1 MINIINTLEAIVRKV
16 NTNLDYFID
25 FSNMGNPGW
34 YFSLNIS
41 LLGLR
46 LVDDSTIKQIER
58 SEEDWIHLYIRDN
71 ELRFACSEK
80 NMIESF
86 HLMFEYIKEYLEIDF
101 IEYGN
106 NDILKD
112 FQDWYVES
120 CNEDWEEYG
129 GMNLNLKGGKWEL
142 RVDYYDL
149 DYNYD
154 NFKSKEKYISESDF
168 YKYDIENNEPAC
180 FEDEKVFIGYAS
192 VGKLSKLFEGFVK
205 NLSLMQ

>member
-120 CNEDWEEYG
+120 CNENWEEYG

-154 NFKSKEKYISESDF
+154 NFKSEEKYISESDF
-168 YKYDIENNEPAC
+168 YKYDIENNEPAR

-205 NLSLMQ
+205 NLSLM

>member
-25 FSNMGNPGW
+25 FSNMGNSGW

-129 GMNLNLKGGKWEL
+129 GMNLNLKGGK
-142 RVDYYDL
+142 
-149 DYNYD
+149 
-154 NFKSKEKYISESDF
+154 
-168 YKYDIENNEPAC
+168 
-180 FEDEKVFIGYAS
+180 
-192 VGKLSKLFEGFVK
+192 
-205 NLSLMQ
+205 

>member
-154 NFKSKEKYISESDF
+154 NFKSEEEYISESDF

>member
-1 MINIINTLEAIVRKV
+1 MINIINTLE
-16 NTNLDYFID
+16 NLIRTLKNDKSLNINFHNVD
-25 FSNMGNPGW
+25 NPGW
-34 YFSLNIS
+34 VFKIKMEIFN
-41 LLGLR
+41 
-46 LVDDSTIKQIER
+46 DCNNKMIKQIER

-71 ELRFACSEK
+71 ELRFACSEN
-80 NMIESF
+80 NMIKSF
-86 HLMFEYIKEYLEIDF
+86 YMIFEYLKEYLGSDF

-120 CNEDWEEYG
+120 CNEDWEHSAG
-129 GMNLNLKGGKWEL
+129 TNLNIKGGKWEL

-149 DYNYD
+149 DYNYN
-154 NFKSKEKYISESDF
+154 NFKSEEEYISESDF
-168 YKYDIENNEPAC
+168 YKYDIENNEPAR

>member
-168 YKYDIENNEPAC
+168 YKYDIENNEPAR

-192 VGKLSKLFEGFVK
+192 VGKLSNLFEGFVK
-205 NLSLMQ
+205 NLSLM

>member
-142 RVDYYDL
+142 RVDYYDI

-154 NFKSKEKYISESDF
+154 NFKSEEKYISESDF
-168 YKYDIENNEPAC
+168 YKYDIENNEPAR

-205 NLSLMQ
+205 NLSLM

>member
-71 ELRFACSEK
+71 ELRFACSGK

-168 YKYDIENNEPAC
+168 YKYDIENNEPAR

-205 NLSLMQ
+205 NLSLM

>member
-80 NMIESF
+80 NM
-86 HLMFEYIKEYLEIDF
+86 F
-101 IEYGN
+101 I
-106 NDILKD
+106 
-112 FQDWYVES
+112 
-120 CNEDWEEYG
+120 
-129 GMNLNLKGGKWEL
+129 
-142 RVDYYDL
+142 
-149 DYNYD
+149 
-154 NFKSKEKYISESDF
+154 
-168 YKYDIENNEPAC
+168 
-180 FEDEKVFIGYAS
+180 
-192 VGKLSKLFEGFVK
+192 
-205 NLSLMQ
+205 

>member
-154 NFKSKEKYISESDF
+154 NFKSEEEYISESDF
-168 YKYDIENNEPAC
+168 YKYDIENNEPAR

-205 NLSLMQ
+205 NLSLM

>member
-1 MINIINTLEAIVRKV
+1 MINIINTLE
-16 NTNLDYFID
+16 NLIRTLKNDKSLNINFHNVD
-25 FSNMGNPGW
+25 NPGW
-34 YFSLNIS
+34 VFKIKMEIFN
-41 LLGLR
+41 
-46 LVDDSTIKQIER
+46 DCNNKMIKQIER

-71 ELRFACSEK
+71 ELRFACSEN
-80 NMIESF
+80 NMIKSF
-86 HLMFEYIKEYLEIDF
+86 YMIFEYLKEYLGSDF

-120 CNEDWEEYG
+120 CNEDWEHSAG
-129 GMNLNLKGGKWEL
+129 TNLNIKGGKWEL

-149 DYNYD
+149 DYNYN
-154 NFKSKEKYISESDF
+154 NFKSEEEYISESDF
-168 YKYDIENNEPAC
+168 YKYDIENNEPAR

-205 NLSLMQ
+205 NLSLM

>member
-1 MINIINTLEAIVRKV
+1 
-16 NTNLDYFID
+16 
-25 FSNMGNPGW
+25 MGNPGW

-168 YKYDIENNEPAC
+168 YKYDIENNEPAR

-192 VGKLSKLFEGFVK
+192 VGKLSNLFEGFVK
-205 NLSLMQ
+205 NLSLM

>member
-1 MINIINTLEAIVRKV
+1 MINIINTLE
-16 NTNLDYFID
+16 NLIRTLKNDKSLNINFHNVD
-25 FSNMGNPGW
+25 NPGW
-34 YFSLNIS
+34 VFKIKMEIFN
-41 LLGLR
+41 
-46 LVDDSTIKQIER
+46 DCNNKMIKQIER

-80 NMIESF
+80 NMIKSF
-86 HLMFEYIKEYLEIDF
+86 YMIFEYLKEYLGSDF

-120 CNEDWEEYG
+120 CNEDWEHSAG
-129 GMNLNLKGGKWEL
+129 TNLNIKGGKWEL

-149 DYNYD
+149 DYNYN
-154 NFKSKEKYISESDF
+154 NFKSEEEYISESDF
-168 YKYDIENNEPAC
+168 YKYDIENNEPAR

-205 NLSLMQ
+205 NLSLM

>member
-1 MINIINTLEAIVRKV
+1 MINIINTLE
-16 NTNLDYFID
+16 NLIRTLKNDKGLNINFHNVD
-25 FSNMGNPGW
+25 NPGW
-34 YFSLNIS
+34 VFKIKMEIFN
-41 LLGLR
+41 
-46 LVDDSTIKQIER
+46 DCNNKMIKQIER
-58 SEEDWIHLYIRDN
+58 SEEDWIHLYIMDN

-86 HLMFEYIKEYLEIDF
+86 YMMFEYLKEYLGSDF

-120 CNEDWEEYG
+120 CNEDWEHSAG
-129 GMNLNLKGGKWEL
+129 TNLNIKGGKWEL

-154 NFKSKEKYISESDF
+154 NFKSEEEYISESNF
-168 YKYDIENNEPAC
+168 YKYDIENNEPAR
-180 FEDEKVFIGYAS
+180 FEDEKVFVGYAS

-205 NLSLMQ
+205 NLSLM

>member
-1 MINIINTLEAIVRKV
+1 MINIINTLE
-16 NTNLDYFID
+16 NLIRTLKNDKSLNINFHNVD
-25 FSNMGNPGW
+25 NPGW
-34 YFSLNIS
+34 VFKIKMEIFN
-41 LLGLR
+41 
-46 LVDDSTIKQIER
+46 DCNNKMIKQIER

-120 CNEDWEEYG
+120 CNEDWEHSAG
-129 GMNLNLKGGKWEL
+129 TNLNIKGGKWEL

-154 NFKSKEKYISESDF
+154 NFKSEEKYISESDF
-168 YKYDIENNEPAC
+168 YKYDIENNEPAR

>member
-154 NFKSKEKYISESDF
+154 NFKSEEKYISESDF
-168 YKYDIENNEPAC
+168 YKYDIENNEPAR

-205 NLSLMQ
+205 NLSLM

>member
-16 NTNLDYFID
+16 NTNLDDFID
-25 FSNMGNPGW
+25 FYNMGNPCW

-46 LVDDSTIKQIER
+46 VAEDSKIKQIER
-58 SEEDWIHLYIRDN
+58 SEEDWIHLYIMDK

-86 HLMFEYIKEYLEIDF
+86 YMMFEYLKEYLGSDF

-129 GMNLNLKGGKWEL
+129 GINLNLKGDKWEL

-154 NFKSKEKYISESDF
+154 NFKSEEEYISESDF
-168 YKYDIENNEPAC
+168 YKYDIENNEPAR
-180 FEDEKVFIGYAS
+180 FEDEKVFVGYAS

-205 NLSLMQ
+205 NLSLM

>member
-58 SEEDWIHLYIRDN
+58 SEEDWINLYIRDN

-168 YKYDIENNEPAC
+168 YKYDIENNEPAR

-205 NLSLMQ
+205 NLSLM

>member
-154 NFKSKEKYISESDF
+154 NFKSEEKYISESDF
-168 YKYDIENNEPAC
+168 YKYDIENNEPAR

-192 VGKLSKLFEGFVK
+192 VGKLSNLFEGFVK
-205 NLSLMQ
+205 NLSLM

>member
-1 MINIINTLEAIVRKV
+1 MINIRNTLEAIVRKV
-16 NTNLDYFID
+16 NTDLDYFID

-168 YKYDIENNEPAC
+168 YKYDIENNEPAR

-205 NLSLMQ
+205 NLSLM

>member
-16 NTNLDYFID
+16 NTNLDYFIG

-154 NFKSKEKYISESDF
+154 NFKSEEKYISESDF
-168 YKYDIENNEPAC
+168 YKYDIENNEPAR

-205 NLSLMQ
+205 NLSLM

>member
-58 SEEDWIHLYIRDN
+58 LEEDWIHLYIRDN

-154 NFKSKEKYISESDF
+154 NFKSEEEYISESDF

>member
-1 MINIINTLEAIVRKV
+1 MINIINTLEKLIRTLKNDKSLNINFHNV
-16 NTNLDYFID
+16 D
-25 FSNMGNPGW
+25 NPGW

-46 LVDDSTIKQIER
+46 LAEDSTIKQIER

-86 HLMFEYIKEYLEIDF
+86 YIMFEYLKEYLGSYF

-106 NDILKD
+106 NDILKSY
-112 FQDWYVES
+112 QDWYVES
-120 CNEDWEEYG
+120 CNEDWEHSAG
-129 GMNLNLKGGKWEL
+129 TNLNLKGGKWEL

-154 NFKSKEKYISESDF
+154 NFKSEEEYISESDF

>member
-86 HLMFEYIKEYLEIDF
+86 QLMFEYIKEYVESDF
-101 IEYGN
+101 IEHGN
-106 NDILKD
+106 NDNLKD

-168 YKYDIENNEPAC
+168 YKYDIENNEPAR

-205 NLSLMQ
+205 NLSLM

>member
-80 NMIESF
+80 HMIESF

-168 YKYDIENNEPAC
+168 YKYDIENNEPAR

-205 NLSLMQ
+205 NLSLM

>member
-25 FSNMGNPGW
+25 FSNMGNSGW

-154 NFKSKEKYISESDF
+154 NFKSEEEYISESDF
-168 YKYDIENNEPAC
+168 YKYDIENNEPAR

-205 NLSLMQ
+205 NLSLM

>member
-34 YFSLNIS
+34 YFPLNIS

-154 NFKSKEKYISESDF
+154 NFKSEEKYISESDF
-168 YKYDIENNEPAC
+168 YKYDIENNEPAR

-205 NLSLMQ
+205 NLSLM

>member
-34 YFSLNIS
+34 YFSLSIS

-154 NFKSKEKYISESDF
+154 NFKSEEKYISESDF
-168 YKYDIENNEPAC
+168 YKYDIENNEPAR

-205 NLSLMQ
+205 NLSLM

>member
-120 CNEDWEEYG
+120 CNEDWEHSAG
-129 GMNLNLKGGKWEL
+129 TNLNIKGGKWEL

-154 NFKSKEKYISESDF
+154 NFKSEEKYISESDF
-168 YKYDIENNEPAC
+168 YKYDIENNEPAR

-205 NLSLMQ
+205 NLSLM

>member
-46 LVDDSTIKQIER
+46 LAEDSTIKQIER

-106 NDILKD
+106 NDILKSY
-112 FQDWYVES
+112 QDWYVES

-168 YKYDIENNEPAC
+168 YKYDIENNEPAR

>member
-46 LVDDSTIKQIER
+46 LAEDSTIKQIER

-168 YKYDIENNEPAC
+168 YKYDIENNEPAR

-205 NLSLMQ
+205 NLSLM

>member
-86 HLMFEYIKEYLEIDF
+86 HLMFEYIKKYLEIDF

-154 NFKSKEKYISESDF
+154 NFKSEEKYISESDF
-168 YKYDIENNEPAC
+168 YKYDIENNEPAR

-192 VGKLSKLFEGFVK
+192 VGKLSNLFEGFVK
-205 NLSLMQ
+205 NLSLM

>member
-168 YKYDIENNEPAC
+168 YKYDIENNEPAR

>member
-154 NFKSKEKYISESDF
+154 NFKSEEEYISESDF

-205 NLSLMQ
+205 NLSLM

>member
-1 MINIINTLEAIVRKV
+1 MINIINTLE
-16 NTNLDYFID
+16 NLIRTLKNDKSLNINFHNVD
-25 FSNMGNPGW
+25 NPGW
-34 YFSLNIS
+34 VFKIKMEIFNDCNNKI
-41 LLGLR
+41 
-46 LVDDSTIKQIER
+46 IKQIER

-71 ELRFACSEK
+71 ELRFACSEN
-80 NMIESF
+80 NMIKSF
-86 HLMFEYIKEYLEIDF
+86 YMIFEYLKEYLGSDF

-120 CNEDWEEYG
+120 CNEDWEHSAG
-129 GMNLNLKGGKWEL
+129 TNLNIKGGKWEL

-154 NFKSKEKYISESDF
+154 NFKSEEKYISESDF
-168 YKYDIENNEPAC
+168 YKYDIENNEPAR
-180 FEDEKVFIGYAS
+180 FEDEKVFVGYAS

-205 NLSLMQ
+205 NLSLM

>member
-154 NFKSKEKYISESDF
+154 NFKSEEKYISESDF

-205 NLSLMQ
+205 NLSLM